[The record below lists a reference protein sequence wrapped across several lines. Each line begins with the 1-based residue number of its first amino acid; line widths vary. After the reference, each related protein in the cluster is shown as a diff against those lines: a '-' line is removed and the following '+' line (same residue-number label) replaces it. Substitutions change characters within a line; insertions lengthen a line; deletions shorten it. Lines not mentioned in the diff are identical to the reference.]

1 LPKWWSEMS
10 IERLFIANRGE
21 IAVRIIDAAKELGI
35 TTIQAYSECDAD
47 MLAVK
52 LADESVC
59 IGPAKA
65 SESYLNITGVVAAA
79 IEKSAD
85 AVHPGYGF
93 LSESPEFARAIE
105 KAGIKFIGPSADTI
119 ERMGDK
125 VAARQAAEAADVPV
139 VPGSK
144 GRIESVD
151 EAVEIAAKVGYPV
164 MVKAAAGGGGKGI
177 RIAENEDELRT
188 LAPQAQQEAAA
199 AFGDGGLY
207 VERSVKSPRHI
218 EVQIVGDG
226 NKAVHFYERECSLQ
240 RRRQKVWEEAGA
252 DCLDDETRENL
263 CMAAVALAES
273 VNYRGAGTLEYL
285 YEESTNEFFF
295 IEMNTRIQVE
305 HPVTEMITGFDL
317 VQEMIR
323 VCGGEPLSVSQ
334 DQVKKSGHAIEVRL
348 NAEDPFMQFLPWPGK
363 VESLKI
369 PEGEG
374 IRFDHFMYEGYQ
386 IPPFYDSLIGKL
398 IVHGKDRADAISK
411 MATALEGLEINGL
424 KTTVPL
430 HKALANDA
438 GVASGDFHTQ
448 WLEPWLEAGNLK
460 PENT

>member
-1 LPKWWSEMS
+1 MS
-10 IERLFIANRGE
+10 IQRLFIANRGE
-21 IAVRIIDAAKELGI
+21 IAVRIIKAANELGI
-35 TTIQAYSECDAD
+35 TTIQAYSQGDVD

-52 LADESVC
+52 QADESIC

-65 SESYLNITGVVAAA
+65 AESYLNITSVVAAA
-79 IEKSAD
+79 IETSAD

-105 KAGIKFIGPSADTI
+105 EAGMIFVGPSADTI

-125 VAARQAAEAADVPV
+125 VAARQAAAAAGVPV

-144 GRIESVD
+144 GRIGSVD
-151 EAVEIAAKVGYPV
+151 DAAEVAKQVGYPV

-177 RIAENEDELRT
+177 RIANNEDELRT

-226 NKAVHFYERECSLQ
+226 TKAVHFYERECSLQ

-263 CMAAVALAES
+263 CAAAVALAEA

-285 YEESTNEFFF
+285 YEESTKEFFF

-305 HPVTEMITGFDL
+305 HPVTEMITGIDL

-323 VCGGEPLSVSQ
+323 VCGGAPLSVGQS
-334 DQVKKSGHAIEVRL
+334 DIKKSGHAIEVRL
-348 NAEDPFMQFLPWPGK
+348 NAEDPFMQFMPWPGK

-369 PEGEG
+369 PEGDG
-374 IRFDHFMYEGYQ
+374 IRFDHFLYEGYQ

-430 HKALANDA
+430 HKALAADA
-438 GVASGDFHTQ
+438 TVASGNFHTQ

-460 PENT
+460 SEIA

>member
-1 LPKWWSEMS
+1 MS
-10 IERLFIANRGE
+10 IQRLLIANRGE
-21 IAVRIIDAAKELGI
+21 IAVRIIKAAKELGI
-35 TTIQAYSECDAD
+35 TSIQAYSEGDVD

-52 LADESVC
+52 LADEAIC

-65 SESYLNITGVVAAA
+65 SASYLNVESVVAAA

-105 KAGIKFIGPSADTI
+105 KAGITFVGPSADTI

-125 VAARQAAEAADVPV
+125 VAARQAAEAAGVPV

-144 GRIESVD
+144 GRIGSID
-151 EAVEIAAKVGYPV
+151 EAVEVAATVGYPV

-177 RIAENEDELRT
+177 RIADTEEELRT
-188 LAPQAQQEAAA
+188 LAPQAQQEAEA

-207 VERSVKSPRHI
+207 IERAVKSPRHI

-226 NKAVHFYERECSLQ
+226 TKAVHFYERECSLQ

-252 DCLDDETRENL
+252 DCLDDETREGL
-263 CMAAVALAES
+263 CAAAVALAEA

-285 YEESTNEFFF
+285 YDAATNEFFF

-323 VCGGEPLSVSQ
+323 VCGGAPLSVSQ
-334 DQVKKSGHAIEVRL
+334 DEITRTGHSIEVRL
-348 NAEDPFMQFLPWPGK
+348 NAEDPFMQFMPFPGK

-374 IRFDHFMYEGYQ
+374 IRFDHFLYEGYQ

-398 IVHGKDRADAISK
+398 IVHGKDRADAIAK
-411 MATALEGLEINGL
+411 MATALDALEINGL
-424 KTTVPL
+424 KTTIPL
-430 HKALANDA
+430 HKALAADA

-448 WLEPWLEAGNLK
+448 WLEPWLAAGNLK

>member
-1 LPKWWSEMS
+1 MTIK
-10 IERLFIANRGE
+10 RLFIANRGE
-21 IAVRIIDAAKELGI
+21 IAVRIIKAAKDLGI
-35 TTIQAYSECDAD
+35 TTIQAYSEGDAD

-65 SESYLNITGVVAAA
+65 TESYLKVDGVLAAA
-79 IEKSAD
+79 IETKAD

-93 LSESPEFARAIE
+93 LSESSEFARAVE
-105 KAGIKFIGPSADTI
+105 EVGIVFVGPSADTI

-125 VAARQAAEAADVPV
+125 VAARQAAEAAGVPV

-151 EAVEIAAKVGYPV
+151 EAVEVAEQVGYPV

-177 RIAENEDELRT
+177 RIAENEDELRS

-207 VERSVKSPRHI
+207 VERSVRSPRHI

-226 NKAVHFYERECSLQ
+226 TRAVHFYERECSLQ

-323 VCGGEPLSVSQ
+323 VCGGAPLSVTQ
-334 DQVKKSGHAIEVRL
+334 DQVSRTGHSIEVRL
-348 NAEDPFMQFLPWPGK
+348 NAEDPFMQFMPWPAK
-363 VESLKI
+363 VESLKV

-374 IRFDHFMYEGYQ
+374 IRFDHFLYEGYQ

-398 IVHGKDRADAISK
+398 IVHGKDRADAIAK
-411 MATALEGLEINGL
+411 MASALEGLEINGL

-430 HKALANDA
+430 HKALAADA
-438 GVASGDFHTQ
+438 GVASGEFHTQ
-448 WLEPWLEAGNLK
+448 WLEPWLDAGNLK
-460 PENT
+460 PENA